1 MFRPIRIMQSATMQA
16 AGRRPAQKAN
26 DGGFDRAIA
35 GARGVAPAGSTGGRS
50 ARQTSNL
57 SMLHAQRLA
66 HFAPIIKD
74 SAVRHGVPVELVCG
88 VIIQESGGNPRAKS
102 HAGASGLMQLMP
114 ATARRMGVQNIW
126 DPAQNIEG
134 GVKYLRYLLDY
145 FKGDVKLAVAGYN
158 AGEGNVKKY
167 GGIPP
172 FRETQ
177 NYVPSVLSHTQNVAT
192 ILGGGQPARTLMRG
206 MVQQTLPR
214 HAIANFIP
222 AATPAN
228 PPSLQSIAHRL
239 ARI

>member
-1 MFRPIRIMQSATMQA
+1 MFRPIRVTQA
-16 AGRRPAQKAN
+16 AAMQTVARREAKGA
-26 DGGFDRAIA
+26 DSGGFDRVVA
-35 GARGVAPAGSTGGRS
+35 GARAGAPAAAGRAKAGRQS
-50 ARQTSNL
+50 AGL

-74 SAVRHGVPVELVCG
+74 CAVRHGVPVELVCG

-145 FKGDVKLAVAGYN
+145 FKGDVRLAVAGYN

-177 NYVPSVLSHTQNVAT
+177 NYVPSVLSHTQSVAT

-222 AATPAN
+222 ATPP
-228 PPSLQSIAHRL
+228 PPSLQSIGHRL